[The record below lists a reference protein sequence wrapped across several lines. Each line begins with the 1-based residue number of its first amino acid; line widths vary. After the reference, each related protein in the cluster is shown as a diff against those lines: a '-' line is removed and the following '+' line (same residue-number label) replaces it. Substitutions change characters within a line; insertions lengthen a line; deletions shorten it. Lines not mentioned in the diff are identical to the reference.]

1 MITLY
6 IDLND
11 RLIKGQFGAAFDF
24 AYNDSSVTKVYVKL
38 YNQNAG
44 KNVILKDLYAPKYNE
59 FKDQFKELK
68 QILSSVKILEK
79 HSKELNFH

>member
-11 RLIKGQFGAAFDF
+11 CLIKGQFGVAFDF
-24 AYNDSSVTKVYVKL
+24 AYNESSITKVYVKL
-38 YNQNAG
+38 DDQNAG
-44 KNVILKDLYAPKYNE
+44 KNLYAPKYNE

-79 HSKELNFH
+79 HLKELNFH

>member
-79 HSKELNFH
+79 HLKELNFH